1 MRNLTRTIA
10 VVSLLAPASA
20 HPLGIGE
27 IKLHSALNQTLNAE
41 IPLLVE
47 PGDNLSSVKISLAP
61 PDKFDEAGLPW
72 SYFLSKLRFE
82 LNGSVIKVTS
92 KDVVKEPVLDF
103 LLEVKWPNGN
113 LYRGFTLLVD
123 PPATYSQATVPLA
136 SAPVTEAEDDR
147 FTRRNDDDALPRR
160 RSQAPAEGR
169 LTGNSYGPTRQ
180 NDTLWKVAEK
190 ARTADASLE
199 QVAVAIYE
207 ANPNAFYKPNVNAL
221 MAGKTLQIPE
231 KDVIL
236 RLSKKQA
243 QDIFNQQVAAWKNG
257 AVNAVT
263 GSPAKSAGEQRELDN
278 KLQLIAPT
286 EASIGENT
294 EVVPGNSKTG
304 EAGARGKAKT
314 GSISSAAANDPMLIT
329 MQEKLAALEG
339 QLQVMQKMLAL
350 KDEQLAL
357 LQNQAKTGEVVKPAE
372 EAPKPTTP
380 AVDPAA
386 LATEPAAATPPPVEQ
401 PQAPVTE
408 ENAGQAKPEAPAE
421 AAKPEQPAVQ
431 PPPAKPAPK
440 PVLPAP
446 VPAVIPE
453 SDDSLYYWGV
463 GGLGAV
469 LLTGLGLVWW
479 RKRKVEDDINA
490 ESIFAS
496 SSMIQVPDENELF
509 NVPSLDNAGANYN
522 VGTVGESSFLSEFT
536 PSDFDAFD
544 TNQGEID
551 PISEADVYLAYGRY
565 QQAEELMRQAIKDQ
579 PARDE
584 CKLKLFEI
592 FYANENR
599 PAYEAY
605 AKELIDAGKH
615 KDSEFWAKVAEMGAE
630 MCPESALFAASEHAH
645 AAPSQVDTQAYSQVA
660 ARDNGLPQAGQTKAM
675 PVKPETE
682 EDEFAAEDNSLD
694 FDLSALDLD
703 KKVDESINHDIDFEL
718 SLDDWLNKSEVA
730 ESLSQP
736 EHSKTEF
743 ESIEFKLD
751 EKPEV
756 KPDEKPIL
764 DSKAQEQLD
773 LSDVSL
779 EAFDFESNKALV
791 PDEFVDE
798 NEFKL
803 DDGMDDLSLDQNE
816 FDFNFDLDMPDDKD
830 GVGADNLGIGVE
842 DLTDMD
848 ELETKLDLARA
859 YMDMGDPEAARD
871 IAAEV
876 LEKGSDEQKKQAK
889 LLLEDIQ

>member
-10 VVSLLAPASA
+10 VVALLAPASG

-47 PGDNLSSVKISLAP
+47 PGDDLASVKISLAP

-82 LNGSVIKVTS
+82 LNGSVIKITS

-103 LLEVKWPNGN
+103 LLEVKWPKGN

-123 PPATYSQATVPLA
+123 PPATYNQATIPLA
-136 SAPVTEAEDDR
+136 SAPVTEPEDE
-147 FTRRNDDDALPRR
+147 TYPRR
-160 RSQAPAEGR
+160 RTDNASSRARPKPPAEGR
-169 LTGNSYGPTRQ
+169 LTGNTYGPTRH

-190 ARTADASLE
+190 ARTADTSLE

-207 ANPNAFYKPNVNAL
+207 ANPSAFYKPNVNAL
-221 MAGKTLQIPE
+221 MSGKTLQIPE

-236 RLSKKQA
+236 RMSKKQA
-243 QDIFNQQVAAWKNG
+243 QDIFNQQTTAWKNG
-257 AVNAVT
+257 TVN
-263 GSPAKSAGEQRELDN
+263 SAGSSTAKEAEPDN

-286 EASIGENT
+286 EASIAENA

-304 EAGARGKAKT
+304 EARPGAKTKT
-314 GSISSAAANDPMLIT
+314 GSVGSAAANDPVLIA
-329 MQEKLAALEG
+329 MQEKLAALES
-339 QLQVMQKMLAL
+339 QLQVMQKMLVL

-357 LQNQAKTGEVVKPAE
+357 LQNQAKTGESEKPAE
-372 EAPKPTTP
+372 QAPKPEAPK
-380 AVDPAA
+380 AEEI
-386 LATEPAAATPPPVEQ
+386 TEPAAATPQQPVEQ
-401 PQAPVTE
+401 APVAETGE
-408 ENAGQAKPEAPAE
+408 TAAPVKPETPVEAP
-421 AAKPEQPAVQ
+421 KPEQPAAQ
-431 PPPAKPAPK
+431 KPPAKPAPK
-440 PVLPAP
+440 PVVAP
-446 VPAVIPE
+446 PPPVVPE
-453 SDDSLYYWGV
+453 QDDSLYYWGV
-463 GGLGAV
+463 GGLGAI
-469 LLTGLGLVWW
+469 LLSGLGLVWW
-479 RKRKVEDDINA
+479 RKRKVEDEINA

-509 NVPSLDNAGANYN
+509 NVPSLDNASATYN

-579 PARDE
+579 PGRDE

-605 AKELIDAGKH
+605 AQELIDAGKN
-615 KDSEFWAKVAEMGAE
+615 KDTEFWSKVVEMGSE
-630 MCPESALFAASEHAH
+630 MCPESALFAATAH
-645 AAPSQVDTQAYSQVA
+645 APKVPSTADREAERPVGVKAED
-660 ARDNGLPQAGQTKAM
+660 LPQAVQAKA
-675 PVKPETE
+675 PQARPEIE
-682 EDEFAAEDNSLD
+682 EDEFAPDDNGLD

-703 KKVDESINHDIDFEL
+703 KKVDDSISHDIDFEL
-718 SLDDWLNKSEVA
+718 SMDDWLDKSEVA

-736 EHSKTEF
+736 EHNKSEI

-751 EKPEV
+751 DKPKFKFDD
-756 KPDEKPIL
+756 KPSLEEDKSGK
-764 DSKAQEQLD
+764 DLD
-773 LSDVSL
+773 LSDLSL
-779 EAFDFESNKALV
+779 ESFDFESGKALEA
-791 PDEFVDE
+791 DEFGDE

-803 DDGMDDLSLDQNE
+803 DEGMDDLSLEENE
-816 FDFNFDLDMPDDKD
+816 FDFNFDLDVAEGKEEVESDI
-830 GVGADNLGIGVE
+830 LGLGVE

-859 YMDMGDPEAARD
+859 YMDMGDPAAARD
-871 IAAEV
+871 IASEV
-876 LEKGSDEQKKQAK
+876 LEKGSDEQKKQAQ
-889 LLLEDIQ
+889 LLLEDIK